1 MIMVENRNEQ
11 KGKDLRG
18 RSILYGLPKLST
30 SIVIGFADFALF
42 SLYKLAYIDS
52 AILIGIALA
61 LGKIIIA
68 ISQFLFGWIS
78 DAKYTKWGRRKP
90 FLILLSPILG
100 ISFFFLLLPNL
111 VIDISNQSS
120 TFIWLLTWNI
130 LFNIS
135 YGITTPYGSWMA
147 EQFNSDERP
156 VASQYNNIFA
166 LIGSASMSIFSFIIL
181 TDTVDKIKAEPT
193 LIPPDFL
200 LAIIIFS
207 ILPVQLFLI
216 AAILIPT
223 EPHFKIR
230 SNMIENLR
238 VIVKNRNF
246 ILVTIMQG
254 IASIAFIMIGQTIL
268 QFTEI
273 VLKFE
278 NTDYYIVAGLMM
290 IGIFGFI
297 YLWRK
302 RIQKIGKKK
311 SLLYIFIVGILFL
324 PTTLLGT
331 IRMDTYFIFGI
342 LFILGLAACMGGWNL
357 LPSIIYADIAE
368 DDEKATGELK
378 AGIYTGFPSIILNI
392 FQAFGLFL
400 IGILLDLPKLGL
412 DYSIGYV
419 LWGPIGSLVL
429 ICAYLYS
436 RRFIKLDFDWEE
448 LKYKDLK

>member
-1 MIMVENRNEQ
+1 MVEIISQQ
-11 KGKDLRG
+11 KGNNLHG
-18 RSILYGLPKLST
+18 RSILYGIPRIST

-42 SLYKLAYIDS
+42 SLYKLAYLDS
-52 AILIGIALA
+52 AFLIGIALA
-61 LGKIIIA
+61 FGKITIA

-90 FLILLSPILG
+90 FLILLSPLLG

-111 VIDISNQSS
+111 VIDISSQSA
-120 TFIWLLTWNI
+120 TFIWLLVWII

-147 EQFNSDERP
+147 EQFTTDERP
-156 VASQYNNIFA
+156 IASQYYNIFA
-166 LIGSASMSIFSFIIL
+166 FIGSASITVFSFLIL
-181 TDTVDKIKAEPT
+181 TNTDEKIKAEPT
-193 LIPPDFL
+193 IVPPELL
-200 LAIIIFS
+200 LAVIIFS
-207 ILPVQLFLI
+207 ELPTILFLC
-216 AAILIPT
+216 ATLFIPT

-230 SNMIENLR
+230 SNMIENLK
-238 VIVKNRNF
+238 VIVKNKNF
-246 ILVTIMQG
+246 ILVTLMQG
-254 IASIAFIMIGQTIL
+254 IASIAFIMIGQTVL

-278 NTDYYIVAGLMM
+278 DTDYYIVAGLMM

-297 YLWRK
+297 YIWRK
-302 RIQKIGKKK
+302 IIQKSGKKK
-311 SLLYIFIVGILFL
+311 SLLYIFLVGILFL
-324 PTTLLGT
+324 PTTLLGA

-368 DDEKATGELK
+368 DDEKVTGELK

-392 FQAFGLFL
+392 FQAFGLFS

-419 LWGPIGSLVL
+419 LWGPLGSLVL

-436 RRFIKLDFDWEE
+436 RRFIKLDFEWQVS
-448 LKYKDLK
+448 KDLEG